1 MKINLSDIPE
11 DFVTRPVEIAGEMCY
26 LVFPPHIGTKWTKDT
41 LIFRSSVW
49 NSDGELISAGFK
61 KFFNWGEQPDLSY
74 TPFSMTANGGVKLL
88 EKIDGSTLIVSK
100 YKGELITRTRGTI
113 DASIMENSHELD
125 SLKEK
130 YPKAFDNGPLNS
142 GEFSFIYEW
151 VTPNNRIVLRYPE
164 PDIYLIGVI
173 IHEMYGMVP
182 QWRLDEVAQDFG
194 LKRPKYYNFN
204 SLKEMHEAVEAFK
217 GVEGL
222 CVYCNH
228 DQDIRKVKGVDYL
241 ARHRMKDELGSFE
254 RVVDF
259 YFTQGRPN
267 FNDFY
272 QAIVDTVDWET
283 AEECRGDASRI
294 VDGMKEVNK
303 IVEGMHKFVAPLKA
317 DLKMPRKEEA
327 TRIFQSYGN
336 TNRASY
342 VFKILDGK
350 DLEDKEYKKLLYQV
364 LKK

>member
-1 MKINLSDIPE
+1 MKINILTDIPE
-11 DFVTRPVEIAGEMCY
+11 DFVTRPVEIAGEVCH

-49 NSDGELISAGFK
+49 NSNGELISAGFK
-61 KFFNWGEQPDLSY
+61 KFFNWGEQPDLTY
-74 TPFSMTANGGVKLL
+74 TPFSMTANGGVNLV

-100 YKGELITRTRGTI
+100 YKDELITRTRGTI
-113 DASIMENSHELD
+113 DASIMENGHELEL
-125 SLKEK
+125 LKEK
-130 YPKAFDNGPLNS
+130 YPKAFDNEHLNN
-142 GEFSFIYEW
+142 GYSFLFEW
-151 VTPNNRIVLRYPE
+151 VSPENRIVLRYPE
-164 PDIYLIGVI
+164 PDIILIGI
-173 IHEMYGMVP
+173 IDHSDYGMIT
-182 QWRLDEVAQDFG
+182 QKALDKIGADYG
-194 LKRPKYYNFN
+194 LKRPRYFNFS

-217 GVEGL
+217 GMEGL

-241 ARHRMKDELGSFE
+241 ARHRLKDELGSFE

-259 YFTQGRPN
+259 YFTQNKPD
-267 FNDFY
+267 FNTFY

-294 VDGMKEVNK
+294 IDGMKEVNK
-303 IVEGMHKFVAPLKA
+303 IIDYMKNFVDKFNGQNLT
-317 DLKMPRKEEA
+317 RKQIA
-327 TRIFQSYGN
+327 TEIFSAYGQ

-342 VFKILDGK
+342 AFKILDGK
-350 DLEDKEYKKLLYQV
+350 EIEDKEYKKLLYQV

>member
-1 MKINLSDIPE
+1 VKIDLTTIPS
-11 DFVTRPVEIAGEMCY
+11 DFVTRPVEVAGEMCY
-26 LVFPPHIGTKWTKDT
+26 LVFPQHMGVKWTKQN

-49 NSDGELISAGFK
+49 NSQGELISAGFK
-61 KFFNWGEQPDLSY
+61 KFFNWGEQPDLAY

-88 EKIDGSTLIVSK
+88 EKLDGSTLIVSK
-100 YKGELITRTRGTI
+100 YKGELIARTRGTI
-113 DASIMENSHELD
+113 DARIMENGYELE
-125 SLKEK
+125 LLQKK
-130 YPKAFDNGPLNS
+130 YPKSFNNCWLFDERYSL
-142 GEFSFIYEW
+142 IYEW
-151 VTPNNRIVLRYPE
+151 VTPNNRIVIRYPE

-173 IHEMYGMVP
+173 KHADYSLESQIT
-182 QWRLDEVAQDFG
+182 LDSIAESIEV
-194 LKRPKYYNFN
+194 KRPKYYNFN
-204 SLKEMHEAVEAFK
+204 SLKEMHKAVEAFK

-228 DQDIRKVKGVDYL
+228 DQDIRKIKGVDYL

-267 FNDFY
+267 FKDFLS
-272 QAIVDTVDWET
+272 AIEDTVDWET
-283 AEECRGDASRI
+283 AQECMGDASRI

-303 IVEGMHKFVAPLKA
+303 IVDGFKTFIGKFKGELT
-317 DLKMPRKEEA
+317 RKQMAMEILQA
-327 TRIFQSYGN
+327 YGN

-342 VFKILDGK
+342 VFTILDGHE
-350 DLEDKEYKKLLYQV
+350 LTDKEYKKLLYQV

>member
-1 MKINLSDIPE
+1 MKINLTDVPSE
-11 DFVTRPVEIAGEMCY
+11 FVTRPVEIAGELCY
-26 LVFPPHIGTKWTKDT
+26 LIFPPHIGTKWTKDT

-49 NSDGELISAGFK
+49 NSAGELVSAGFP

-88 EKIDGSTLIVSK
+88 EKIDGSTLITSR
-100 YKGELITRTRGTI
+100 YKGELITRTRGTV
-113 DASIMENSHELD
+113 DASVMENAHELET
-125 SLKEK
+125 LKQK
-130 YPKAFDNGPLNS
+130 YPKAFDNGLINEGRYS
-142 GEFSFIYEW
+142 LLFEW
-151 VTPNNRIVLRYPE
+151 VSPENRIVLRYDE
-164 PDIYLIGVI
+164 PDLYLIGAI
-173 IHEMYGMVP
+173 EHSDYSLMP
-182 QWRLDEVAQDFG
+182 QNALDGWAEEYG

-228 DQDIRKVKGVDYL
+228 DQDIRKVKGADYL

-272 QAIVDTVDWET
+272 QAIVDTVDFET

-294 VDGMKEVNK
+294 VGGMKEVQK
-303 IVEGMHKFVAPLKA
+303 IFDHMKVFVDKFKNQGLT
-317 DLKMPRKEEA
+317 RKQIA
-327 TRIFQSYGN
+327 TEVLSAYGN

-342 VFKILDGK
+342 AFKILDGK
-350 DLEDKEYKKLLYQV
+350 PLEDKEYKKVLYQV